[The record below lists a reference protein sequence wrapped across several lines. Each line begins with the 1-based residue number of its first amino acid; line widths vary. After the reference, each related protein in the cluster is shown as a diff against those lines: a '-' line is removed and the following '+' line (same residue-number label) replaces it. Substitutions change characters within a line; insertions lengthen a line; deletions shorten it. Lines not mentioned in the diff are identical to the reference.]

1 MVTLES
7 VCAQTLSAPPTTSG
21 RGNREM
27 SRQLTAQLGVCSPG
41 PLRREISRQPDQSG
55 LLGASALVRNRP
67 RLVCLQPRE
76 LCV

>member
-27 SRQLTAQLGVCSPG
+27 
-41 PLRREISRQPDQSG
+41 
-55 LLGASALVRNRP
+55 
-67 RLVCLQPRE
+67 
-76 LCV
+76 